1 MKVSKKVLIIAIA
14 VILVILST
22 IVALVSAPRDDGD
35 ISVSETKSSEAA
47 PSKPIFMYFVTN
59 SDLEN
64 GDTKNALEKLQ
75 KKYSEKVIFE
85 IKNVDEDKELLENFS
100 IVKGNTPALIM
111 LDTSND
117 ISSVLYKTSSYDTLK
132 DAVKKAVNK

>member
-1 MKVSKKVLIIAIA
+1 MKVSKKVLVIVITA
-14 VILVILST
+14 ILVVLAT
-22 IVALVSAPRDDGD
+22 IAALVSAPKDDGD
-35 ISVSETKSSEAA
+35 INVGEAE
-47 PSKPIFMYFVTN
+47 SMENTVVKPTFMYFVTN

-64 GDTKNALEKLQ
+64 GDTKSALEKLQ
-75 KKYSEKVIFE
+75 KEYGEKVVFE

-117 ISSVLYKTSSYDTLK
+117 ISSILYKTNSYDTLK
-132 DAVKKAVNK
+132 DAVIKAVN